1 MPDTYAAPGQ
11 RGAVRRPESDRRLK
25 HNRHIGVQKSE
36 ERIEVRPGGQG
47 RVKNPETDR
56 RLKTNR

>member
-1 MPDTYAAPGQ
+1 MPNTSAPPGQ

-25 HNRHIGVQKSE
+25 HNRQLGAQKTD
-36 ERIEVRPGGQG
+36 ERSEVRPGGQG

-56 RLKTNR
+56 RLKNNR

>member
-1 MPDTYAAPGQ
+1 MVNTSAPPGQ

-25 HNRHIGVQKSE
+25 HNRMIGVQKSE
-36 ERIEVRPGGQG
+36 ARADVRPGGQG

-56 RLKTNR
+56 RLKHNR